1 MFRVWLCIWL
11 ATSIVSKAEET
22 NNDDV
27 SIKESMTETS
37 EGPITKAITYA
48 DGSADSKY
56 ESEESGQH
64 RFQVSTVDFPHVST
78 PFIISLWIVIAGLAK
93 IGFQVTP
100 KLSHLCPE
108 SCLLIVIGVIIGL
121 LLFYTGL
128 TKVGPLTPTI
138 FFLFLLPPIVLDAG
152 YYMPNRM
159 FFDNLAT
166 ILLYAVIGTV
176 WNAITIGFS
185 LWGLGLTGLYGVQM
199 PLLDTILFSSIIS
212 AVDPVAVLAVFEEI
226 QVNEVL
232 YILVFGESLLND
244 AVTVVLYH
252 MCEGYADIGT
262 ENILPIDYVA
272 GVASFF
278 VVALGG
284 TFVGVIWGILA
295 AFISRFT
302 HHVRIIEP
310 LFIFVLAYLSYL
322 SAELFRL
329 SGILALTFCG
339 MTMKNYVEEN
349 ISYKSHV
356 TAKYGM
362 KMLASSA
369 ETIIFLFLGAS
380 TVNERHEWNTWF
392 VIFTI
397 IFCSIYRGLGVIIF
411 TGIANKF
418 RLHKIDKVEQFIMAY
433 GGLRGAVAFALVLII
448 SEDVIPTKNMMVT
461 TVIAVIY
468 FTVFVQGMTIGLLV
482 KALNVSRSQKTRP
495 SMNERIHIRLIDH
508 LMAGIED
515 LTGHFM
521 GNHKIRDKFRYYN
534 NRFIRPLLTRDHKI
548 AEPKIFE
555 TYSKL
560 NLADAMNMAQQNG
573 STANLAM
580 SNSNPSLAMILK
592 CYEKNVNK
600 ELDDYSYTD
609 EYSPYN
615 NYSMP
620 YNTNF
625 VNIDLGELHY
635 SPSNKHLADA
645 ELHHI
650 LSDAMFQPPRVTRRR
665 YSRSDVE
672 EINPDTKFRHQL
684 GFKMP
689 MRYFVSENN
698 KKKKKPRS
706 PRPKEY
712 NQYPSYGINPAF
724 EFDDSVKSYKHEKG
738 RLSLPLSG
746 YRSEEVLNDSSPW
759 TTFKAMKRMES
770 NSSLDDGI
778 IFSVPEKKDFEN
790 QEEKS
795 DSRSSSP
802 IPDAMTLPWKR
813 NEDCSDG
820 KCVRRQQEF
829 PSWVLNKDYILY
841 SSPTHTFLGNL
852 GKNQKKSPAI
862 FEIFSR
868 HNKAKLERMESIRE
882 TEDKESPTNLDY
894 DSNIK
899 ENEHSLRSRTQNQRI
914 DDENCS
920 KNEAVNREVI
930 LEVSNEVD
938 EDTKL

>member
-1 MFRVWLCIWL
+1 MMFRMCLCIWL
-11 ATSIVSKAEET
+11 LTTVTVKGEDERNT
-22 NNDDV
+22 EKTV
-27 SIKESMTETS
+27 TETS
-37 EGPITKAITYA
+37 ESPVIKTITYA
-48 DGSADSKY
+48 DNNEDRKY
-56 ESEESGQH
+56 ESSASGNQH
-64 RFQVSTVDFPHVST
+64 RFQVTTVDFPHVST

-397 IFCSIYRGLGVIIF
+397 IFCSVYRGLGVIIF

-448 SEDVIPTKNMMVT
+448 SEEVIPTKDMMVT

-482 KALNVSRSQKTRP
+482 KALNVSRSQKMRL

-521 GNHKIRDKFRYYN
+521 GNRKIRDKFRYYN
-534 NRFIRPLLTRDHKI
+534 NRFIRPLLTRDSKS

-560 NLADAMNMAQQNG
+560 NLEDAMNMVQQNG
-573 STANLAM
+573 NAINSAM
-580 SNSNPSLAMILK
+580 NNSNPSLAMILK
-592 CYEKNVNK
+592 YYEKNANK
-600 ELDDYSYTD
+600 GLDDYSYTE

-615 NYSMP
+615 DYSIP

-672 EINPDTKFRHQL
+672 ETNPDTKFRHQL
-684 GFKMP
+684 GIRMP
-689 MRYFVSENN
+689 MRYFASEGS

-712 NQYPSYGINPAF
+712 SQYPSYGINPGF
-724 EFDDSVKSYKHEKG
+724 EFDEPVKNYKHEKG
-738 RLSLPLSG
+738 RLSLPLSS
-746 YRSEEVLNDSSPW
+746 YRGDDKSNDSGPW
-759 TTFKAMKRMES
+759 TTFKAMKRIES

-778 IFSVPEKKDFEN
+778 IFSVPEQKEEEEEN

-813 NEDCSDG
+813 DEDCSDG

-882 TEDKESPTNLDY
+882 TEDKESPVQ
-894 DSNIK
+894 DSDR
-899 ENEHSLRSRTQNQRI
+899 ESEHSSKSCTENHRLDGDKRSERKAAN
-914 DDENCS
+914 
-920 KNEAVNREVI
+920 KEVV
-930 LEVSNEVD
+930 LEVSNDVD